1 MFNGNYL
8 CLYFMFYS
16 KGLNM
21 KNFKA
26 EMLKQ
31 KEAEMKAQGATFAQ
45 FISGK
50 AISLNDIF
58 EFMEAHGI
66 SQIQDIFGHYVVFHK
81 KDMKNAN
88 V

>member
-1 MFNGNYL
+1 MRNFN
-8 CLYFMFYS
+8 
-16 KGLNM
+16 
-21 KNFKA
+21 A

-45 FISGK
+45 FISGRV
-50 AISLNDIF
+50 ITFDEIF
-58 EFMEAHGI
+58 GFMESHGI

-81 KDMKNAN
+81 KDLKNAN